1 MERSKMSNID
11 IYLSDLDES
20 QPLLTHGTFN
30 YTKSS
35 NSSTTSCKS
44 STNTYKSSQDECINK
59 QQNKSYSYSLT
70 IASLSNDLKCS
81 EESIIN
87 DNSTNLL
94 HLDAI
99 NMSYKTFRS
108 FFYSDISN
116 AFHINP
122 AKKLCFQ
129 IAFNKQTVSDSDGTH
144 TFDLLDHILCV
155 YESEKNTSRN
165 SISSKEMIALTKEIL
180 AMESLF
186 EVCGCVTS
194 LKWTDILDMLKSNG
208 LLSTFGDKVCF
219 KITCSYTNTKLFQK
233 PIVVVFNYLVCD
245 IYENYILSQTTECT
259 YLLNNMQFSSGTYRI
274 TRPGTYILT
283 ENIVFNPNR
292 YDNHK
297 PRINQYGKYPP
308 SNGYVMGFFAAITV
322 ETENVII
329 DLNGFSISLHNIFNL
344 KQRFCALIELASTP
358 FVPKQGPADFG
369 SNIISA
375 YNVVIKNGILGQV
388 SHHGIHGNG
397 CKNILIENIEFSN
410 FEVAAISINGG
421 EHITV
426 NNCRILH
433 TNIRIN
439 VMSTYSH
446 AKFGLPK
453 LKQINKNATEPLF
466 LETHYSRIPL
476 QQIEQR
482 LENEIIRFE
491 RNIEASLPV
500 SNSIFHNPSGL
511 YDGNVYG
518 IVFNSYGVV
527 IGDFKPM
534 RDENVIGN
542 KHINILNTSIEN
554 IVSDATEVASL
565 RYSSNTDNTGYG
577 SSAFVGGAGD
587 VFNFLDSVDV
597 NGYYRGNIIGDMQM
611 AICQHGTGE
620 SRGTGNIPP
629 TLCID
634 WIKQKKNIMELI
646 NTVPTKYD
654 KLYSVNRDKDSMAH
668 SMKGNIGLFISQGM
682 YVTIDNV
689 YINNIVNRSKKLE
702 RTISTQAIG
711 IAIVGSKEIRISDN
725 IRIKQIRTSFGNGEY
740 IKYIN
745 M

>member
-1 MERSKMSNID
+1 MERSINSNTNI
-11 IYLSDLDES
+11 
-20 QPLLTHGTFN
+20 H
-30 YTKSS
+30 
-35 NSSTTSCKS
+35 NSA
-44 STNTYKSSQDECINK
+44 QDECIYK
-59 QQNKSYSYSLT
+59 QRHKSYSYGLT

-87 DNSTNLL
+87 DNSTNILN
-94 HLDAI
+94 LDAI
-99 NMSYKTFRS
+99 NMSYRAFRS
-108 FFYSDISN
+108 FFYSGTSN

-122 AKKLCFQ
+122 SKRSCFE
-129 IAFNKQTVSDSDGTH
+129 IKFNQQTVLDSDGTH

-155 YESEKNTSRN
+155 YESQKNTSRN
-165 SISSKEMIALTKEIL
+165 SITSKEMIALTKEIV

-194 LKWTDILDMLKSNG
+194 LKWTDIMDVLKSNG
-208 LLSTFGDKVCF
+208 LLSTFGDKVCL
-219 KITCSYTNTKLFQK
+219 KITFNYTNTKLFHK
-233 PIVVVFNYLVCD
+233 PIVIVFNYLVCD
-245 IYENYILSQTTECT
+245 IYENHILSHTAEFT
-259 YLLNNMQFSSGTYRI
+259 YLLNNMQFSNGTYRI
-274 TRPGTYILT
+274 TQPGTYILT
-283 ENIVFNPNR
+283 EDIVFNPNR

-297 PRINQYGKYPP
+297 PRVNQYGKYPP

-329 DLNGFSISLHNIFNL
+329 DLNGFSIRLHTIFNL

-358 FVPKQGPADFG
+358 FIPKQGPADFG
-369 SNIISA
+369 SSIISA
-375 YNVVIKNGILGQV
+375 HNVVIKNGILGQV

-397 CKNILIENIEFSN
+397 CKNILIENVEFSN

-426 NNCRILH
+426 NNCRILNVN
-433 TNIRIN
+433 TKIN
-439 VMSTYSH
+439 VLSTYSH

-453 LKQINKNATEPLF
+453 LKKINKNATEPLF

-476 QQIEQR
+476 QQIEEQ

-500 SNSIFHNPSGL
+500 ANSIFHNSTGL
-511 YDGNVYG
+511 YDGNAYG

-534 RDENVIGN
+534 RDDNVIGN
-542 KHINILNTSIEN
+542 KHIIITNTSIEN
-554 IVSDATEVASL
+554 IVSEATEVASL
-565 RYSSNTDNTGYG
+565 RDNSNTDNTGYG
-577 SSAFVGGAGD
+577 ASAFVGGAGD

-597 NGYYRGNIIGDMQM
+597 NGYYRGNIIGNMQM
-611 AICQHGTGE
+611 AICQHGVGE
-620 SRGTGNIPP
+620 DRGTGNIPP
-629 TLCID
+629 ALCID
-634 WIKQKKNIMELI
+634 WIKQKQSIMTLI
-646 NTVPTKYD
+646 NTNPTKYD

-682 YVTIDNV
+682 YITIDNV

-702 RTISTQAIG
+702 RTISTEATG
-711 IAIVGSKEIRISDN
+711 IAIVGSRDIRISHN
-725 IRIKQIRTSFGNGEY
+725 VRIKKIKTSFGKGEY